1 MVGKS
6 LCGRLIA
13 LKIQVINCAKMSLLR
28 ANSATIRRQILS
40 QVLIANALGKV
51 KSMRLMIAALLATA
65 SFLSPI
71 NGFAQSADV
80 ESTISKVDENGLTIT
95 LSDGKNY
102 KVPEE
107 FNFEGLKAGVKVV
120 VFYTE
125 VDGKRVVDDLEV
137 VQ

>member
-1 MVGKS
+1 M
-6 LCGRLIA
+6 
-13 LKIQVINCAKMSLLR
+13 
-28 ANSATIRRQILS
+28 S
-40 QVLIANALGKV
+40 QVLMVNALWKV

-80 ESTISKVDENGLTIT
+80 ESTISKIDENGLSIT

-107 FNFEGLKAGVKVV
+107 FNFEGLQAGVKVV
-120 VFYTE
+120 IFYTE

>member
-1 MVGKS
+1 M
-6 LCGRLIA
+6 
-13 LKIQVINCAKMSLLR
+13 
-28 ANSATIRRQILS
+28 S
-40 QVLIANALGKV
+40 QVLMANALGKV

-65 SFLSPI
+65 SLLSPI

-80 ESTISKVDENGLTIT
+80 ESTISKVDENGLSIT

-125 VDGKRVVDDLEV
+125 VDGKRVIDDLEV
-137 VQ
+137 LQ

>member
-1 MVGKS
+1 M
-6 LCGRLIA
+6 
-13 LKIQVINCAKMSLLR
+13 
-28 ANSATIRRQILS
+28 S
-40 QVLIANALGKV
+40 QVLMANALGKV

>member
-1 MVGKS
+1 
-6 LCGRLIA
+6 
-13 LKIQVINCAKMSLLR
+13 
-28 ANSATIRRQILS
+28 LS
-40 QVLIANALGKV
+40 QVLMANALGKV

>member
-1 MVGKS
+1 
-6 LCGRLIA
+6 
-13 LKIQVINCAKMSLLR
+13 
-28 ANSATIRRQILS
+28 
-40 QVLIANALGKV
+40 
-51 KSMRLMIAALLATA
+51 MRLMIAALLATA

-95 LSDGKNY
+95 LIDGKNY